1 VMSFDRVSTN
11 QPIRVRA
18 GIAKPDIV
26 VVLDPSLITIAGVT
40 SGLKDGGLLV
50 INSGKPYK
58 DIQAEFGDKWQLAVI
73 DATKIAREELGVPIV
88 NTTMAGALLKAR
100 GLVAVESMVEPIKE
114 RFGRL
119 AEKNINA
126 MKRAYEET
134 TLKESA

>member
-1 VMSFDRVSTN
+1 VMSFDRISTN
-11 QPIRVRA
+11 KPIRVRS

-58 DIQAEFGDKWQLAVI
+58 DIQAEFGDKWRLAVI

-88 NTTMAGALLKAR
+88 NTTMTGALLKAS
-100 GLVAVESMVEPIKE
+100 GLVAVESMIEPIKE

-134 TLKESA
+134 TLKEQS

>member
-1 VMSFDRVSTN
+1 MYFDWISTEK
-11 QPIRVRA
+11 PIRVRA

-50 INSGKPYK
+50 INSGKSYQ
-58 DIQAEFGDKWQLAVI
+58 DIQTEFGDKWQLAVI

-100 GLVAVESMVEPIKE
+100 GLVAVESMIEPIKE

>member
-1 VMSFDRVSTN
+1 MSFDRISTEK
-11 QPIRVRA
+11 PIRVRA
-18 GIAKPDIV
+18 GIAEPDIV

-50 INSGKPYK
+50 INSGKSYQ
-58 DIQAEFGDKWQLAVI
+58 DIQTEFGDKWQLAVI

-88 NTTMAGALLKAR
+88 NTTMAGALLKAS
-100 GLVAVESMVEPIKE
+100 GLVAVESMIEPIKE

-134 TLKESA
+134 ILKESA